1 MLGQRGLDEWK
12 KRWHGVSFQ
21 RASESAV
28 QEAGDACKKRAG
40 WLLNLKFSH
49 FTEVELTAWPNK
61 IAVITEPPAAQA
73 QAALKINK

>member
-12 KRWHGVSFQ
+12 KRWHGVSVQ
-21 RASESAV
+21 RASENAV

-73 QAALKINK
+73 QAALK